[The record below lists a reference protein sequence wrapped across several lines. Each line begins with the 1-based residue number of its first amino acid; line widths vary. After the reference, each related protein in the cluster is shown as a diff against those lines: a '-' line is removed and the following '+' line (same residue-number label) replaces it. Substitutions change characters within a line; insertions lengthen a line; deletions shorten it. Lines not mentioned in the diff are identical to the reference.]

1 LFALAGGV
9 GCNIAAVCFS
19 FFTGVLFFA
28 TVFFMGLTGEGGDFF
43 LVAAATVAAALALLF
58 EAGFAAAAAD
68 DGTTFC
74 FFRLLLFAASFLG
87 GDESVLEFVLDT
99 LLLLNTFF

>member
-1 LFALAGGV
+1 MFALAGGV
-9 GCNIAAVCFS
+9 GCNIAAVGFS

-43 LVAAATVAAALALLF
+43 LVVAATAAGLALLF
-58 EAGFAAAAAD
+58 EAGFAAAAA
-68 DGTTFC
+68 GGATFC
-74 FFRLLLFAASFLG
+74 FFLLLLFAASFLG